1 MLGFL
6 LVSGF
11 TGSSLFDLL
20 LLRDES
26 TDSLEDF
33 DEGGVTWPAILE
45 SQYGVMSRKYLW
57 SR

>member
-26 TDSLEDF
+26 TDSLEDC
-33 DEGGVTWPAILE
+33 DEGGVTLPAILE
-45 SQYGVMSRKYLW
+45 SQYGVMSRKYLC